1 MLVRIGVDMTRYTF
15 ASLLAVLCDSCHT
28 KYEED
33 PETPI
38 GEFCARC
45 RKRLNRWT
53 EEMFAEEPE
62 PDTEDIAAPEEDAF
76 DWGNNDND

>member
-1 MLVRIGVDMTRYTF
+1 MLVRIGVDMIRYTV

-38 GEFCARC
+38 SEFCPRC
-45 RKRLNRWT
+45 RKRLDRWT
-53 EEMFAEEPE
+53 EEMFAAEPE
-62 PDTEDIAAPEEDAF
+62 PGAEDIAALEEDAV
-76 DWGNNDND
+76 DWGNNGND

>member
-1 MLVRIGVDMTRYTF
+1 MTRCTF
-15 ASLLAVLCDSCHT
+15 ASLLAVLCDTCHT

-38 GEFCARC
+38 GEFCKPCRERLARW
-45 RKRLNRWT
+45 R
-53 EEMFAEEPE
+53 EEALAEEPEPE
-62 PDTEDIAAPEEDAF
+62 PDTEDIAAMEEDEF